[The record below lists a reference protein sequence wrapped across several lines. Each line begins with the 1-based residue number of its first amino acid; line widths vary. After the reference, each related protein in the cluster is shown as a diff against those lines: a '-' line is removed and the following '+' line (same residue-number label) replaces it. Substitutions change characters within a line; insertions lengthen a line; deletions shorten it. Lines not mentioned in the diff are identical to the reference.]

1 MDYDEFL
8 VAQKIMNPKATDK
21 EAEAQFKEWDS
32 NDDKKLSL
40 AEFTVAIME
49 EKKKA
54 KGKENE

>member
-1 MDYDEFL
+1 
-8 VAQKIMNPKATDK
+8 MNPKATDK

-54 KGKENE
+54 KGKENEWLFIYFYF